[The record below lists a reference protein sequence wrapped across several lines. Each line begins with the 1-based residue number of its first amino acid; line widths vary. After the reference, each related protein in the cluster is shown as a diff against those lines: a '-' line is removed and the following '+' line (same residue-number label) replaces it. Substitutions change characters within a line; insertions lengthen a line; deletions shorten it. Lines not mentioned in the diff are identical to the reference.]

1 MENFPLW
8 YCELLK
14 CHLLHACMQGICEY
28 MHTHTKIKREGDF
41 QSMFTQLLLP
51 QSSSVF
57 FSFYSP
63 SFCWFLYFHLL
74 STSKFCQ
81 LNSKENQNMFLQT
94 SSFISKL
101 HSLLIPFL
109 DLHLQ
114 EFNVYYITV
123 KIKHWWDKYHLSEK
137 HSVNLFNFYSHSFPW
152 NLYSVTTN
160 NLKLLSQT

>member
-1 MENFPLW
+1 
-8 YCELLK
+8 
-14 CHLLHACMQGICEY
+14 MQGICEY
-28 MHTHTKIKREGDF
+28 MHTHTKIKRGRF
-41 QSMFTQLLLP
+41 PVYVYPTLAASIIFCLL
-51 QSSSVF
+51 Q
-57 FSFYSP
+57 FYSP
-63 SFCWFLYFHLL
+63 FFCWFLYFHL

-94 SSFISKL
+94 SSFISRL

-137 HSVNLFNFYSHSFPW
+137 HSVNLFNFYSHSFP
-152 NLYSVTTN
+152 
-160 NLKLLSQT
+160 